1 MVTKKIT
8 AGGIR
13 CTRLRIF
20 SAIEMSSVTDS
31 AMPGKTLAMT
41 MMEAMNRSVRQMP
54 GMMPPTKSWPIE
66 VLVSAPKMIRLTL
79 GGIRIPRVAPA
90 AMLPSTSFSL

>member
-1 MVTKKIT
+1 MAPMVTKKIT

-31 AMPGKTLAMT
+31 AGTGKDVGDDDDGGHEQERQADAGDDAADEELAD
-41 MMEAMNRSVRQMP
+41 RGVGQRH
-54 GMMPPTKSWPIE
+54 
-66 VLVSAPKMIRLTL
+66 R
-79 GGIRIPRVAPA
+79 R
-90 AMLPSTSFSL
+90 